1 MPKLIRIPTSYLN
14 VIRDYAELMVVLGIL
29 MAFTLAVAAQYQVR
43 GPSMEPTLSQDNR
56 VVVNRIGSLQLGGF
70 SLFGTGGFVFQGPE
84 RGDVII
90 FKPQTYG
97 NDSVVKRVIG
107 IPGDNIDISRLGIV
121 TVNGQQE
128 HFGGGYSAPKGY
140 FRYPVMVPPGHY
152 FVLGDNRGAS
162 LDSRDWGFLPTE
174 DIVGKAWAVVW
185 PFRDFAIY

>member
-1 MPKLIRIPTSYLN
+1 MPKLIRLPTSYLN
-14 VIRDYAELMVVLGIL
+14 VVRDYAELMVVLGIL

-90 FKPQTYG
+90 FEPQTYG

-107 IPGDNIDISRLGIV
+107 IPGDNIDISRLGLV
-121 TVNGQQE
+121 TVNGQE
-128 HFGGGYSAPKGY
+128 ERFGSGYSAPKGY

-162 LDSRDWGFLPTE
+162 LDSRDWGFLPAE

-185 PFRDFAIY
+185 PVWDFAV